1 MQTTIINR
9 EVGVLPIS
17 IGTSRAIE
25 ALLGL
30 NEEYA
35 PRKADLNRLRELWLN
50 IPTLIRNLHQA
61 IPTAEF
67 ASAPVDVAAF
77 LVLEE
82 VKLIREQLA
91 IKFGAEFKVVCY
103 SDNAEELH
111 WRYPNATWIK
121 PTTAKQLYRT
131 KFEETVFKIVCRLL
145 DDEGIYWLAVHRKP
159 VVNTNVVVMLTHMPH
174 QLLWSTWF
182 ADLYLLE
189 SYTGK
194 LKPQGQWYTKL
205 KHVRV
210 EDRIPFTKFTL
221 LFFGDGTLFNSQ
233 PIDLRNELLEIGITK
248 RWTHISTDERL
259 GLDIQQNGS
268 NALQNCHAHLLS
280 RSVAV

>member
-1 MQTTIINR
+1 MQTIINR
-9 EVGVLPIS
+9 EVGLLPIS

-25 ALLGL
+25 SLLGI
-30 NEEYA
+30 NAEYTA
-35 PRKADLNRLRELWLN
+35 RKSDLNRIKELWLN

-61 IPTAEF
+61 MPTAEF
-67 ASAPVDVAAF
+67 EHAPVDTAAF

-82 VKLIREQLA
+82 IRLIREQCMA
-91 IKFGAEFKVVCY
+91 KFGQTFNVVCY
-103 SDNAEELH
+103 ADNTEELQ
-111 WRYPNATWIK
+111 WRYPNAVWIK

-131 KFEETVFKIVCRLL
+131 KFEETALKLVLRML
-145 DDEGIYWLAVHRKP
+145 DDAGIYWQAVNKKP
-159 VVNTNVVVMLTHMPH
+159 QPNPNVCVLFTHCPH

-194 LKPQGQWYTKL
+194 LKPPGLWYTKL

-210 EDRIPFTKFTL
+210 EDRIPFTRFTL

-233 PIDLRNELLEIGITK
+233 PIALREELLEIGISR

-259 GLDIQQNGS
+259 TVDIQQLGS
-268 NALQNCHAHLLS
+268 VSLQQCHHQLLS
-280 RSVAV
+280 RSVPG